1 MSRCIKQRSTVWEF
15 CTKKSD
21 NSVVCTIC
29 KKEFKYSGNTSNL
42 RDHLHR
48 KHQGYLESN
57 VQQEQNN
64 DNLVL
69 VEQENIDASKNAA
82 TNANNANKET
92 ESISNEPSTPS
103 TSTSDI
109 LGQQNNSGKKE

>member
-1 MSRCIKQRSTVWEF
+1 MGILY
-15 CTKKSD
+15 KKSD

-42 RDHLHR
+42 RDHLR
-48 KHQGYLESN
+48 VKHQGYLESN
-57 VQQEQNN
+57 VQQEQNNINN

-82 TNANNANKET
+82 TNANNANEET
-92 ESISNEPSTPS
+92 ESISNELSTPS
-103 TSTSDI
+103 T
-109 LGQQNNSGKKE
+109 